1 VLMSGHH
8 ENIRKWRLE
17 QAMEITMRKRP
28 ELLDTTRMNKEELKI
43 YQRVR
48 EKILKKSLAEQE
60 NL

>member
-1 VLMSGHH
+1 
-8 ENIRKWRLE
+8 
-17 QAMEITMRKRP
+17 MRKRP
-28 ELLDTTRMNKEELKI
+28 ELLDPTRMNKEELKI

>member
-1 VLMSGHH
+1 MSGHH

-28 ELLDTTRMNKEELKI
+28 ELLDPTRMNKEELKI